1 MKKSYYFF
9 VLFVLSGT
17 SVFAQVDY
25 ATQIQ
30 TIFNANCTSCHGGT
44 SGVILTDY
52 SSTMASV
59 GSQYGTNVVI
69 AGDADGSPLVDKIEP
84 SPDHGSRM
92 PQGGVLPDSS
102 IALIRQWISEGANEV
117 VTSNEQEDLIAD
129 GFQLI
134 GNYPNPFN
142 PSTQIRFEVPVSTR
156 YTITVY
162 SVHGQ
167 LLSEQ
172 VGNANPGLVR
182 ATLNMAKN
190 PSGIYIYRVN
200 AQVNGIDQL
209 IGTGRMTLIK

>member
-1 MKKSYYFF
+1 MKKSYYFILM
-9 VLFVLSGT
+9 LFFGSTPIL
-17 SVFAQVDY
+17 AQVDY
-25 ATQIQ
+25 DSQIQ
-30 TIFNANCTSCHGGT
+30 PIFNASCTSCHGGN
-44 SGVILTDY
+44 SGVTLTSY
-52 SSTMASV
+52 TTTMESV
-59 GSQYGTNVVI
+59 GSQYESLIVLPGN
-69 AGDADGSPLVDKIEP
+69 ADGSPLVDKIEP

-102 IALIRQWISEGANEV
+102 IALIRQWIAEGANEV
-117 VTSNEQEDLIAD
+117 ATSNEPESTIAD
-129 GFQLI
+129 GFRLI

-156 YTITVY
+156 YTITTY

-182 ATLNMAKN
+182 ATINMAN
-190 PSGIYIYRVN
+190 SPSGIYIYTVK
-200 AQVNGIDQL
+200 AQVDGVEQI